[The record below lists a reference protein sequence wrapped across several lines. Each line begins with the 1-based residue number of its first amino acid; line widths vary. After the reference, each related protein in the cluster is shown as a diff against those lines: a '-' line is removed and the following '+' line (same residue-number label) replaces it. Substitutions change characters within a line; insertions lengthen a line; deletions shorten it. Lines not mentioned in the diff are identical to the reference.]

1 MDSGEIAISASKHF
15 PADFKARY
23 GKRLDLKSHYT
34 ETALVKSD
42 SLLAHPES
50 IEIPTQLHFTDK
62 ELCNEAPFSL
72 LTAVYPGLGP
82 MAPTYRNPT

>member
-1 MDSGEIAISASKHF
+1 M
-15 PADFKARY
+15 
-23 GKRLDLKSHYT
+23 KSHYT